1 MDRFSKEERSILMSK
16 VRVTG
21 TDIERHLLRY
31 VKPLW
36 VKERYRKNLRTLPG
50 KPDVVFL
57 KSKVAVF
64 ADGDFWHGKD
74 FGKWGKKIPT
84 FWQKKIAS
92 NIARDLAQTKALKK
106 QGYKVVR
113 FWGSVIKK
121 NPQIIIVKIERT
133 LKQHND

>member
-16 VRVTG
+16 IRATG
-21 TDIERHLLRY
+21 TDIERQLLLC
-31 VKPLW
+31 VKPFW
-36 VKERYRKNLRTLPG
+36 AIERYRKNLRTLPG

-57 KSKVAVF
+57 KRKIAVF

-74 FGKWGKKIPT
+74 FEKWDKKIPD

-92 NIARDLAQTKALKK
+92 NIARDLTQTKALKK
-106 QGYKVVR
+106 QGYKVIR

-121 NPQIIIVKIERT
+121 NPRTVRAKIEHA
-133 LKQHND
+133 LKQYDD